1 MKSLLF
7 SEAHSGETET
17 WGEDSSSLGMRVKSF
32 EVVDLFSII
41 ELGLP
46 GVLPQYYITTCQ
58 RDQSCLF

>member
-46 GVLPQYYITTCQ
+46 GEFSVRRWL
-58 RDQSCLF
+58 